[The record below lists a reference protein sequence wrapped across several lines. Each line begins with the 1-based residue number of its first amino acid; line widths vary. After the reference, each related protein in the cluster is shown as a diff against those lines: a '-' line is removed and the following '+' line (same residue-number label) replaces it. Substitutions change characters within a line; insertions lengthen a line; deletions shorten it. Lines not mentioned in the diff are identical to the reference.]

1 MTDVKKVAAGKPKTG
16 GAIWC
21 APVGTALPT
30 DATTELNT
38 AFEDLG
44 YISEDG
50 VTQNI
55 TRDSESIKA
64 WGGDTVMTSQTDF
77 AETFSFRM
85 IEALNLAAKKVTF
98 GSENVSGTL
107 ETGIT
112 VKTNAKELPAMSYVM
127 EMIQNGNL
135 VRKVIPNAKVTELG
149 EIQYVDGQAVGY
161 EPTITA
167 LPDSEGNTSYEYT
180 TAQTA

>member
-1 MTDVKKVAAGKPKTG
+1 MNDVTKVTAGKPKTG
-16 GAIWC
+16 GAIFV
-21 APVGTALPT
+21 APVGTTLPT
-30 DATTELNT
+30 DATTELDS
-38 AFEDLG
+38 AFANLG

-64 WGGDTVMTSQTDF
+64 WGGDTVMTTQTDF
-77 AETFSFRM
+77 AETFAFRM
-85 IEALNLAAKKVTF
+85 IEALNLNAKKVTF
-98 GSENVSGTL
+98 GPENVTGTL
-107 ETGIT
+107 ETGVT
-112 VKTNAKELPAMSYVM
+112 VQTNAAELPAQSYVIDM
-127 EMIQNGNL
+127 VQNGYL

-167 LPDSEGNTSYEYT
+167 LPDSAGNTSYEYIS
-180 TAQTA
+180 AAA

>member
-1 MTDVKKVAAGKPKTG
+1 MNDVTKVTAGKPKTG
-16 GAIWC
+16 GAIFV
-21 APVGTALPT
+21 APVGTTLPT
-30 DATTELNT
+30 DATTNLDA
-38 AFEDLG
+38 AFENLG

-55 TRDSESIKA
+55 TRDSENIKA
-64 WGGDTVMTSQTDF
+64 WGGDTVLTSQTDF
-77 AETFSFRM
+77 AETFTFKM

-98 GSENVSGTL
+98 GADNVTGTL
-107 ETGIT
+107 ATGVT
-112 VKTNAKELPAMSYVM
+112 VKTNAKELPAQSYVI
-127 EMIQNGNL
+127 EMVQNGHL

-167 LPDSEGNTSYEYT
+167 LPDTAGNTSYEYT
-180 TAQTA
+180 VTA

>member
-1 MTDVKKVAAGKPKTG
+1 MANDVTKVTAGKPKTG
-16 GAIWC
+16 GAIWV

-30 DATTELNT
+30 DATTALNE
-38 AFEDLG
+38 AFENLG

-77 AETFSFRM
+77 AETFTFRM
-85 IEALNLAAKKVTF
+85 IEALNLAAKKVSF
-98 GSENVSGTL
+98 GAENVTGTL
-107 ETGIT
+107 ENGVT
-112 VKTNAKELPAMSYVM
+112 VKTNAKELPAQSYVI
-127 EMIQNGNL
+127 EMIQNNCL

-167 LPDSEGNTSYEYT
+167 LPDSAGNTSYEYT
-180 TAQTA
+180 KQA

>member
-1 MTDVKKVAAGKPKTG
+1 MANDVTKVTAGKPKTG
-16 GAIWC
+16 GAIWV

-30 DATTELNT
+30 DATTALNA
-38 AFEDLG
+38 AFADLG

-55 TRDSESIKA
+55 TRDSETIKA

-77 AETFSFRM
+77 AETFAFRL
-85 IEALNLAAKKVTF
+85 IESLNVNAKKIAF
-98 GSENVSGTL
+98 GSDNVTGTL
-107 ETGIT
+107 ENGMT
-112 VKTNAKELPAMSYVM
+112 VKTNAKELPAQSYVI
-127 EMIQNGNL
+127 EMIQNNCL

-167 LPDSEGNTSYEYT
+167 LPDSDGNTSYEYT
-180 TAQTA
+180 KQA

>member
-1 MTDVKKVAAGKPKTG
+1 MNDVTKVTAGKPKTG
-16 GAIWC
+16 GAIFV

-30 DATTELNT
+30 DATTNLDA
-38 AFEDLG
+38 AFENLG

-64 WGGDTVMTSQTDF
+64 WGGDTVLTSQTDF

-98 GSENVSGTL
+98 GADNVTGTL
-107 ETGIT
+107 AAGVT
-112 VKTNAKELPAMSYVM
+112 VKTNAKELPAQSYVI
-127 EMIQNGNL
+127 EMVQNGHL

-167 LPDSEGNTSYEYT
+167 LPDTAGNTSYEYT
-180 TAQTA
+180 IAA

>member
-1 MTDVKKVAAGKPKTG
+1 MNDVTKVTAGKPKVG
-16 GAIWC
+16 GAIYV
-21 APVGTALPT
+21 APTGTTLPT
-30 DATTELNT
+30 DATTTLDA
-38 AFEDLG
+38 AFENLG

-64 WGGDTVMTSQTDF
+64 WGGDTVLTSQTDF

-98 GSENVSGTL
+98 GADNVTGTL
-107 ETGIT
+107 ATGVT
-112 VKTNAKELPAMSYVM
+112 VKTNAKELPAQSYVI
-127 EMIQNGNL
+127 EMVQNGHL

-167 LPDSEGNTSYEYT
+167 LPDTAGNTSYEYT
-180 TAQTA
+180 VAA

>member
-1 MTDVKKVAAGKPKTG
+1 MNDVTKVTAGKPKVG
-16 GAIWC
+16 GAIYV
-21 APVGTALPT
+21 APTGTTLPT
-30 DATTELNT
+30 DATTTLDA
-38 AFEDLG
+38 AFENLG

-64 WGGDTVMTSQTDF
+64 WGGDTVLTSQTDF

-85 IEALNLAAKKVTF
+85 IEALNLAAKMVTF
-98 GSENVSGTL
+98 GADNVTGTL
-107 ETGIT
+107 ATGVT
-112 VKTNAKELPAMSYVM
+112 VKTNAKELPAQSYVI
-127 EMIQNGNL
+127 EMVQNGHL

-167 LPDSEGNTSYEYT
+167 LPDTAGNTSYAYT
-180 TAQTA
+180 VAA

>member
-1 MTDVKKVAAGKPKTG
+1 MNDVTKVTAGKPKVG
-16 GAIWC
+16 GAIYV
-21 APVGTALPT
+21 APTGTTLPT
-30 DATTELNT
+30 DATTTLDA
-38 AFEDLG
+38 AFENLG

-64 WGGDTVMTSQTDF
+64 WGGDTVLTSQTDF

-98 GSENVSGTL
+98 GADNVTGTL
-107 ETGIT
+107 ATGVT
-112 VKTNAKELPAMSYVM
+112 VKTNAKELPAQSYVI
-127 EMIQNGNL
+127 EMVQNGHL
-135 VRKVIPNAKVTELG
+135 VRKVIPNAKVTEVG

-167 LPDSEGNTSYEYT
+167 LPDTAGNTSYAYT
-180 TAQTA
+180 VAA

>member
-1 MTDVKKVAAGKPKTG
+1 MNDVTKVTAGKPKVG
-16 GAIWC
+16 GAIYV
-21 APVGTALPT
+21 APTGTTLPT
-30 DATTELNT
+30 DATTTLDA
-38 AFEDLG
+38 AFENLG

-55 TRDSESIKA
+55 TRDSENIKA
-64 WGGDTVMTSQTDF
+64 WGGDTVLTSQTDF

-98 GSENVSGTL
+98 GADNVTGTL
-107 ETGIT
+107 ETGVT
-112 VKTNAKELPAMSYVM
+112 VKTNAKELPAQSYVI
-127 EMIQNGNL
+127 EMVQNGHL

-167 LPDSEGNTSYEYT
+167 LPDSTGNTSYEYT
-180 TAQTA
+180 IEA